1 MPRATEWGLAGVG
14 SGHTKFGEVHGW
26 SLGGASLELES
37 LLRVAR
43 EKWGW
48 GRLLACPFPHAEVA
62 VDPGS
67 AMPGVHGFSGKP
79 FTLSTGTGGILW
91 RAVIAIVKATPG

>member
-1 MPRATEWGLAGVG
+1 MG
-14 SGHTKFGEVHGW
+14 SGHTKFGEVHGR
-26 SLGGASLELES
+26 SLRGASLEVEG

-43 EKWGW
+43 EKGGR

-67 AMPGVHGFSGKP
+67 AMHGVHGFSGKP
-79 FTLSTGTGGILW
+79 FTLSTGTGGIL
-91 RAVIAIVKATPG
+91 